1 MSVYGKD
8 GTALSAVYD
17 KDGASLQ
24 YAYDVDGMEIFSG
37 QTPVTPDYD
46 DWETEYQHTI
56 LTARDAWKT
65 EYRADNSI
73 IPLIIHTDQHSY
85 LKPANKPT
93 FDYLSR
99 AVKWSEVTAI
109 IGLGDACADY
119 YFATNLNN
127 MNTCLSGLP
136 RAKRIDVY
144 GNHDCQQK
152 KQEGSSY
159 AHTPISDAQFH
170 VLQDDY
176 FDNSGFGGN
185 SSNVRYGFKGM
196 EYVIDPLHNVKICIF
211 AVWVTRGDP
220 WYHYY
225 CDSDSIEAM
234 ISMLSSVDDMD
245 IIVLSH
251 IQPYGRKTTRY
262 IPAVDG
268 GEASS
273 IVTGAV
279 TSSLGYGVALD
290 QLFADRK
297 AKTSGTI
304 TDCDGVSHS
313 YDFSGCTS
321 DLLCSL
327 SGHVHAD
334 RYIYSPDGNVPAV
347 IFDAY
352 RYDNNPLYFVNID
365 RTRER
370 INVWKFDTANNIYN
384 YQVPFEEP
392 ESEVTT

>member
-17 KDGASLQ
+17 KDGVSLQ
-24 YAYDVDGMEIFSG
+24 YAYDVDGVEIFSG
-37 QTPVTPDYD
+37 SAPVTPDYD
-46 DWETEYQHTI
+46 EWETEYQHTI

-65 EYRADNSI
+65 EYRADDTI
-73 IPLIIHTDQHSY
+73 IPLIIHTDQHRY
-85 LKPANKPT
+85 LNSAHKPT
-93 FDYLSR
+93 FDYLAR

-109 IGLGDACADY
+109 AGLGDVCGAVYNTGD
-119 YFATNLNN
+119 LNN

-136 RAKRIDVY
+136 RYKRIDIA
-144 GNHDCQQK
+144 GNHDCQNSK
-152 KQEGSSY
+152 AEGSSY
-159 AHTPISDAQFH
+159 AYAPLTDAQYH

-176 FDNSGFGGN
+176 FNNSGFGSNN
-185 SSNVRYGFKGM
+185 SDTRYGFKGM

-225 CDSDSIEAM
+225 CDSDCIEAM

-251 IQPYGRKTTRY
+251 IQPYGRKTTWY
-262 IPAVDG
+262 TPPVDG
-268 GEASS
+268 GEGGSGQAG
-273 IVTGAV
+273 VV
-279 TSSLGYGVALD
+279 TSSLGYRVALD
-290 QLFADRK
+290 QLLADRK

-313 YDFSGCTS
+313 YDFSNCTS

-334 RYIYSPDGNVPAV
+334 RYIYSPDGTVPAV

-370 INVWKFDTANNIYN
+370 INVWKFDTANNVYN
-384 YQVPFEEP
+384 YQVPFDEP

>member
-1 MSVYGKD
+1 MSVYDKNGNI
-8 GTALSAVYD
+8 LSAVYD
-17 KDGASLQ
+17 KDGVSLQ
-24 YAYDVDGMEIFSG
+24 YAYDIYGTEIFSG

-46 DWETEYQHTI
+46 EWETEYQHTI

-65 EYRADNSI
+65 EYRADDTI
-73 IPLIIHTDQHSY
+73 IPLIIHTDQHRY
-85 LKPANKPT
+85 LNSAHKPT
-93 FDYLSR
+93 FDYLAR

-109 IGLGDACADY
+109 VGLGDVCGAVYNTAD
-119 YFATNLNN
+119 LNN
-127 MNTCLSGLP
+127 MNTCLSGVP
-136 RAKRIDVY
+136 RYKRIDIA
-144 GNHDCQQK
+144 GNHDVQLPK
-152 KQEGSSY
+152 TEGSSY
-159 AHTPISDAQFH
+159 AYAPLTDAQYH
-170 VLQDDY
+170 VLRDDY

-185 SSNVRYGFKGM
+185 NSDTRYGFKGM
-196 EYVIDPLHNVKICIF
+196 EYVIDPLHDVKICVF

-225 CDSDSIEAM
+225 CDSDSIEAI

-245 IIVLSH
+245 IIILSH
-251 IQPYGRKTTRY
+251 IQPYGRKTTWY
-262 IPAVDG
+262 TPPVDG
-268 GEASS
+268 GEGGSGQPA
-273 IVTGAV
+273 AV
-279 TSSLGYGVALD
+279 SSLGYSVALD

-313 YDFSGCTS
+313 YDFSNCTS

-334 RYIYSPDGNVPAV
+334 RYVYSPDGTVPAV

-365 RTRER
+365 RTKER

-384 YQVPFEEP
+384 YQVPFDEP